1 MIAMRDMISQ
11 SVVVLMLLCG
21 VACTTGGRRSS
32 GSSGY
37 PGQGNAVSEYQVGSP
52 ADPNLVL
59 KLADVDGVV
68 ATYEP
73 SPTPHARVVISGT
86 LNDGATRI
94 HDIRQQRIPGGVTI
108 SVITARPRDAVAT
121 LAIIP
126 FERVVTV
133 ALQGQPAGQFSI
145 SANGAATAVVV
156 P

>member
-1 MIAMRDMISQ
+1 MRDMISQ
-11 SVVVLMLLCG
+11 YVVVLILLCG
-21 VACTTGGRRSS
+21 VACTTGRGKSS
-32 GSSGY
+32 APAGH
-37 PGQGNAVSEYQVGSP
+37 PGQGNAVPEYQVGTP
-52 ADPNLVL
+52 ADPNLML

-73 SPTPHARVVISGT
+73 VPTPHARVVITGT

-94 HDIRQQRIPGGVTI
+94 HDIRQQRVAGGVTL
-108 SVITARPRDAVAT
+108 SAITSRPRDAVAT

-133 ALQGQPAGQFSI
+133 DLQGQPAGQFSI